1 MKIGAFDFGFIVI
14 LALLS
19 VQAVCGIR
27 FVIDREECFSH
38 NVEYEG
44 DTIHASFV
52 VIKVDASWH
61 YSKDGVDLVVS
72 FTFLPKSFLILLNPS
87 SFFFF
92 SYRQFFNFNCLI
104 FFLCYFGNSII
115 VSLSIE
121 WHDKNFSILLM
132 LMRFLALQNII
143 L

>member
-1 MKIGAFDFGFIVI
+1 MFIVRRDFDPMTLINDLLWNYGLFYLILLGSLLYWIHEKFQIDSHVQMKIWAPEFGFIVI
-14 LALLS
+14 LVLLS

-72 FTFLPKSFLILLNPS
+72 PTFLHMSFRILYISPILI
-87 SFFFF
+87 
-92 SYRQFFNFNCLI
+92 
-104 FFLCYFGNSII
+104 
-115 VSLSIE
+115 V
-121 WHDKNFSILLM
+121 
-132 LMRFLALQNII
+132 
-143 L
+143 

>member
-1 MKIGAFDFGFIVI
+1 MVYFIRLLGLLWYWIHENFRIDSHVQMKIWALDFKFIVI

-61 YSKDGVDLVVS
+61 YSRDGVDLVVS
-72 FTFLPKSFLILLNPS
+72 STFLHKSFLILLNS
-87 SFFFF
+87 
-92 SYRQFFNFNCLI
+92 
-104 FFLCYFGNSII
+104 
-115 VSLSIE
+115 
-121 WHDKNFSILLM
+121 SIL
-132 LMRFLALQNII
+132 IV
-143 L
+143 